1 MFWPVLLLSDLFVPR
16 MIKDYTTL
24 SDQILLQKCREDNIK
39 AYDQL
44 FERYFGILYN
54 FSVTYVKNTAVA
66 EELVMDLMFN
76 IWKKRN
82 ELQINGEVSVY
93 LFSAM
98 KNVLF
103 NFIRKKELVT
113 TNIELLPEQHPTTDK
128 SADHELHCKELEQV
142 YQLKLNQLS
151 PQRRKIFKLSRE
163 EQMTYPQ
170 IAESMN
176 LSVNTIKTQMLVSLK
191 HLREGL
197 KEHIDITMFFLL
209 IFFI

>member
-1 MFWPVLLLSDLFVPR
+1 MFWPVFLLSDLFVQQ
-16 MIKDYTTL
+16 MVKDYSKL
-24 SDQILLQKCREDNIK
+24 SDHLLLQECRQDNVR

-44 FERYFGILYN
+44 FERYFGVLYN
-54 FSVTYVKNTAVA
+54 FSLSYVKNTAVA

-76 IWKKRN
+76 IWKKRQ
-82 ELQINGEVSVY
+82 ELQINGEVNSY

-103 NFIRKKELVT
+103 NFIRKKELLT
-113 TNIELLPEQHPTTDK
+113 TSTELSPEQHPV
-128 SADHELHCKELEQV
+128 SEQPADQQLYYKELQEV

-191 HLREGL
+191 HLRESL
-197 KEHIDITMFFLL
+197 KEHIDITMLLLL
-209 IFFI
+209 ILFI

>member
-1 MFWPVLLLSDLFVPR
+1 
-16 MIKDYTTL
+16 MIKDYAKL
-24 SDQILLQKCREDNIK
+24 SDQILLQECREDNIK
-39 AYDQL
+39 AYDHL

-54 FSVTYVKNTAVA
+54 FSLNYVKNTAVA

-82 ELQINGEVSVY
+82 ELHINGEVGAY

-103 NFIRKKELVT
+103 NFIRKKELIT
-113 TNIELLPEQHPTTDK
+113 TDIELLTEQHPATNQ
-128 SADHELHCKELEQV
+128 SADHELHYKELEQV
-142 YQLKLNQLS
+142 YQIKLNQLS
-151 PQRRKIFKLSRE
+151 PQRKKIFKLSRE

-197 KEHIDITMFFLL
+197 KEHIDITMFLVL
-209 IFFI
+209 IFFL